1 MGLAVG
7 IDLGTTY
14 SAIAWINAFQKPEVI
29 KNQEELLLTPSVVA
43 VCETP
48 PLVGSEAKELQALGE
63 DGVAS
68 FFKRA
73 MGDPVWRVEGVS
85 GAYTPVD
92 LSALVLRKLKQDA
105 EARLQ
110 QPITDAVITV
120 PAYFNNGQREAT
132 KAAGEQAGLNVLMTI
147 NEPTAAA
154 IAFGFGGHNI
164 AGNVLVY
171 DLGGGTFDIT
181 LIDISADNI
190 QVLATDG
197 DHELGG
203 KDWDDRVANYVA
215 NQFYDEH
222 GEHPL
227 DDSIS
232 YNDVIIASEQ
242 AKINLSTMTSTRMRL
257 THAGIRAA
265 YPITREQFEHMS
277 RDLLERTTTLTERVL
292 TEQGLTWDDLQ
303 AVLLVGG
310 STRMPMVKN
319 FITQRGQEPLTGI
332 NVDEAIALGAA
343 IQASQ
348 IDSKSSGQRRF
359 TLPGAVSFQDVTSHS
374 LGMIALN
381 DDRSAY
387 INSIILA
394 KNQAIP
400 SQDTRPYKL
409 RTSPRGNN
417 RLEVFITQGESTMPA
432 QCAFIGKYTAD
443 NLPHT
448 PQGERVIDITY
459 AYDQSGIVQVMA
471 QDRGTGHAL
480 TMHKAPVPADMSWV
494 ERPPDMTQEMV
505 PSHIVVY
512 LCIDVSGSMSGAP
525 LAEAQRAAEHFVGG
539 MDLSSSSVGL
549 IAFGSQATLQTPAS
563 QNARHI
569 RQAIQS
575 LSMTGSTNMADAFRM
590 AHQEFAAYSSDDPR
604 FIVLLTDGDPD
615 SRDATKQAAQR
626 CRADGIDVVTIGT
639 SGADQAFL
647 AQLASTD
654 EANVFAQSG
663 QLVEVFGSIA
673 QQITEGG
680 GRLRKL

>member
-7 IDLGTTY
+7 IDLGTTF
-14 SAIAWINAFQKPEVI
+14 SAIAWINEFQKPEVI
-29 KNQEELLLTPSVVA
+29 KNQEDQLLTPSVVA

-73 MGDPVWRVEGVS
+73 MGDPVWRVEAAS

-92 LSALVLRKLKQDA
+92 LSALVVRKLKQDA

-110 QPITDAVITV
+110 QSITDAVITV
-120 PAYFNNGQREAT
+120 PAYFNNDQREAT

-154 IAFGFGGHNI
+154 LAFGLGGHKI
-164 AGNVLVY
+164 TGNVLVY

-190 QVLATDG
+190 QVIATDG

-203 KDWDDRVANYVA
+203 KDWDDRIANYAA

-232 YNDVIIASEQ
+232 YNDVIIAAEQ
-242 AKINLSTMTSTRMRL
+242 AKVNLSTMTSTRMRL

-277 RDLLERTTTLTERVL
+277 QDLLERTAMLTERVL
-292 TEQGLTWDDLQ
+292 TEQGLQWDDLQ

-310 STRMPMVKN
+310 STRMPMIKDFV
-319 FITQRGQEPLTGI
+319 TQRGQEPVSGV
-332 NVDEAIALGAA
+332 NVDEAVALGAA

-348 IDSKSSGQRRF
+348 MAGPSSGQRRF
-359 TLPGAVSFQDVTSHS
+359 TLPGAVRFQDVTSHS

-387 INSIILA
+387 LNSIILA

-409 RTSPRGNN
+409 RTSPRGDN
-417 RLEVFITQGESTMPA
+417 RLEVYITQGESTVPA
-432 QCAFIGKYTAD
+432 QCAFIGKYTAE
-443 NLPHT
+443 NVPHA
-448 PQGERVIDITY
+448 PQGEGIIDITY

-471 QDRGTGHAL
+471 QDRVTGQAL
-480 TMHKAPVPADMSWV
+480 TMHKEPVPDDMSWV
-494 ERPPDMTQEMV
+494 ERPPEITQAMA
-505 PSHIVVY
+505 PAHIVVY
-512 LCIDVSGSMSGAP
+512 LCIDVSGSMSGSP
-525 LAEAQRAAEHFVGG
+525 LAEAQRAAEHFVGS

-549 IAFGSQATLQTPAS
+549 IAFGSHATRQTQAS
-563 QNARHI
+563 QNARQI
-569 RQAIQS
+569 QQAIQS
-575 LSMTGSTNMADAFRM
+575 LSITGSTNMADAFHM
-590 AHQEFAAYSSDDPR
+590 ARRELAAFSSDDPR

-615 SRDATKQAAQR
+615 SRSETTKAAHQ

-639 SGADQAFL
+639 SGADQRFL

-663 QLVEVFGSIA
+663 QLVDVFGSIA